1 MAKARPALVTAAL
14 SAAAVLG
21 YLSYRFVLPPA
32 PQPETPDISAA
43 ALIGSDADESA
54 DAADAPELAA
64 TLPDFTL
71 DSLAGSPQSI
81 KSWPGKPL
89 LINFWATWCG
99 PCLREI
105 PMLKEFQTGHSNLQ
119 VVGIAVD
126 KRDPVVGFAD
136 RMQFNY
142 PILIGESEGWDA
154 AAAFGVSVYALPFT
168 VFTAADGSVLGV
180 HTGELHAEHL
190 ENLSAIL
197 ADLGQRKIDLD
208 EARARLAGRQ

>member
-1 MAKARPALVTAAL
+1 MARARPALITVTL

-21 YLSYRFVLPPA
+21 YLSYRVLIPRPA
-32 PQPETPDISAA
+32 EPEAPDIPAA
-43 ALIGSDADESA
+43 AIIGSDADESS
-54 DAADAPELAA
+54 DAPELAA

-71 DSLAGSPQSI
+71 DSLAGGPQSI
-81 KSWPGKPL
+81 KSWPDKPL
-89 LINFWATWCG
+89 MINFWATWCG

-105 PMLKEFQTGHSNLQ
+105 PMLKEFQTSHSDLQ

-126 KRDPVVGFAD
+126 KRDLVVSFAD

-154 AAAFGVSVYALPFT
+154 AAAFGVGVYALPFT

-180 HTGELHAEHL
+180 HTGELRTEHL
-190 ENLSAIL
+190 ENLTAIL
-197 ADLGQRKIDLD
+197 GDLGQRKIDLA
-208 EARARLAGRQ
+208 EARTRLAGRM